1 MIKIKYAFVL
11 LIAGLLLTM
20 PLTVFAQTLDENNQS
35 GSAVISAAVPSSHT
49 LTVVSDGAQVFF
61 NGIAVNDTVSPERQ
75 STPQLLIRADSGRK
89 ITSVTLDG
97 EDVTNQLVGGRLT
110 LPKVISDGRLIVL
123 TAAETV
129 TDEKDT
135 PPGGNPPQTGDN
147 SNIYLWMILLAL
159 SGDALIILFAI
170 NRNNKKTIE

>member
-1 MIKIKYAFVL
+1 MKKIKCAFVL
-11 LIAGLLLTM
+11 LITGLLLTM

-35 GSAVISAAVPSSHT
+35 GSTVISAAVPSSHT
-49 LTVVSDGAQVFF
+49 LTVVSDGAQVLF
-61 NGIAVNDTVSPERQ
+61 NEIAVNDTVSLERQ
-75 STPQLLIRADSGRK
+75 STPQLLIRADSGHK
-89 ITSVTLDG
+89 ITSVTLNG

-147 SNIYLWMILLAL
+147 SNIYPWMILLAF
-159 SGDALIILFAI
+159 SGGTLIIFFVM
-170 NRNNKKTIE
+170 NRKNNKTIE

>member
-1 MIKIKYAFVL
+1 MKKIKCAFVL
-11 LIAGLLLTM
+11 LITGLLLTV

-35 GSAVISAAVPSSHT
+35 GSTVISAAVPSSHT

-61 NGIAVNDTVSPERQ
+61 NGIAVNDTVPLERQ

-97 EDVTNQLVGGRLT
+97 EDVTNRLVGGRLT

-123 TAAETV
+123 TAAV
-129 TDEKDT
+129 KDT
-135 PPGGNPPQTGDN
+135 PPGGNSPQTGDN
-147 SNIYLWMILLAL
+147 SNICLWMILLAL
-159 SGDALIILFAI
+159 SGDALIVLFAM
-170 NRNNKKTIE
+170 NRKNKKTIE

>member
-1 MIKIKYAFVL
+1 MIKIKRAFVL
-11 LIAGLLLTM
+11 LITGLLLTV
-20 PLTVFAQTLDENNQS
+20 PLTVFAQALDENNQS

-89 ITSVTLDG
+89 ITSVTLNG

-123 TAAETV
+123 TAAV
-129 TDEKDT
+129 KDT
-135 PPGGNPPQTGDN
+135 PPGGNSPQTGDN
-147 SNIYLWMILLAL
+147 SNMILWIAL
-159 SGDALIILFAI
+159 LFICGGALTGVTVFD
-170 NRNNKKTIE
+170 KKKRHSVK

>member
-1 MIKIKYAFVL
+1 MIKIKRAFVL
-11 LIAGLLLTM
+11 LITGLLLTM

-61 NGIAVNDTVSPERQ
+61 NGIAVNDTVSLERQ

-89 ITSVTLDG
+89 ITSVTLNG

-123 TAAETV
+123 TAAV
-129 TDEKDT
+129 KDT
-135 PPGGNPPQTGDN
+135 PPGGNSPQTGDN
-147 SNIYLWMILLAL
+147 SNIYLWMILLAF
-159 SGDALIILFAI
+159 SGGTLIIFFVM
-170 NRNNKKTIE
+170 NRKNKKTIG

>member
-1 MIKIKYAFVL
+1 MKKIKCAFVL
-11 LIAGLLLTM
+11 PITGLLLTM

-61 NGIAVNDTVSPERQ
+61 NGIALNNTVSPERQ
-75 STPQLLIRADSGRK
+75 STPQLLIRADSGHK

-97 EDVTNQLVGGRLT
+97 EDVTNRLVDGRLT

-123 TAAETV
+123 TAAET
-129 TDEKDT
+129 DT
-135 PPGGNPPQTGDN
+135 PPGGNSPQTGDN
-147 SNIYLWMILLAL
+147 SNIYL
-159 SGDALIILFAI
+159 
-170 NRNNKKTIE
+170 

>member
-35 GSAVISAAVPSSHT
+35 GSTVISAAVPSSHT

-61 NGIAVNDTVSPERQ
+61 NGIAVNDTVSLERQ

-97 EDVTNQLVGGRLT
+97 EDITNRLVGGRLT

-123 TAAETV
+123 TAAGTV

-147 SNIYLWMILLAL
+147 SNICLWMILLAL
-159 SGDALIILFAI
+159 SGDALIIFFVM
-170 NRNNKKTIE
+170 NRKNKKTIE